1 MLGCGKT
8 QGCVR
13 VCVCVGV
20 AACVRQH
27 MCVGDSVDGPGI
39 GRVLGLCGER
49 LPPAS
54 LSMRPADLF
63 IVASDGFHKP
73 NGTDTPLM
81 I

>member
-8 QGCVR
+8 QGCV
-13 VCVCVGV
+13 CGSGCM
-20 AACVRQH
+20 CVRQH
-27 MCVGDSVDGPGI
+27 VCVGDSIDGPGI

>member
-1 MLGCGKT
+1 MFVCLDVPVR
-8 QGCVR
+8 CVYS
-13 VCVCVGV
+13 
-20 AACVRQH
+20 Q
-27 MCVGDSVDGPGI
+27 VGDSVDGLEI
-39 GRVLGLCGER
+39 LSRDCGGEC
-49 LPPAS
+49 LPPTS